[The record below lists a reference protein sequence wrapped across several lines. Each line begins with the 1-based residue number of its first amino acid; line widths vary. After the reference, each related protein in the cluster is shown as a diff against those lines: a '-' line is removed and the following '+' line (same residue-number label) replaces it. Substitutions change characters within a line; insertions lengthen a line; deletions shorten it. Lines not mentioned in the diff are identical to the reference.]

1 MTGADRNI
9 ATSHDPTLTAAPAQV
24 GGSWSTLPSTQP
36 YRKEPTARRVPQGDL
51 ALPSSQ
57 PIDYPRPSAL
67 AAAATAPVA
76 GGSAHAATFD
86 HFARTHLER
95 YFAYH
100 SGAHHAETQP

>member
-1 MTGADRNI
+1 MT
-9 ATSHDPTLTAAPAQV
+9 HDPTVTAAPAQV

-36 YRKEPTARRVPQGDL
+36 YRKEAVARRVPQGDL

-57 PIDYPRPSAL
+57 PIGYPRASTLAAAATAPVAT

-100 SGAHHAETQP
+100 SGAHHAET